1 MASAADSRNPRDSS
15 CGVVAALP
23 TVKSPFSSTTNVS
36 VIVPPASI
44 PSTRGFRATALP
56 PLRVAPRGDH
66 GVAYATARPKRQL
79 PRRRKKC
86 QGEIVEEALPPGRTS
101 LSMSPRSRHAKH
113 FFERGGSL
121 ANLGKPTFAKRHHPC

>member
-1 MASAADSRNPRDSS
+1 MASAADSRNPSDSS

-56 PLRVAPRGDH
+56 PLRVGAAAAITASHPLPLGPR
-66 GVAYATARPKRQL
+66 RQL
-79 PRRRKKC
+79 PRHRKKC
-86 QGEIVEEALPPGRTS
+86 QGEIEKPVPTRQPPLLADDEPRQLVESASRNPALLLDASQPG
-101 LSMSPRSRHAKH
+101 
-113 FFERGGSL
+113 
-121 ANLGKPTFAKRHHPC
+121 